1 MLLLLQL
8 IVALR
13 LGHNFKLP
21 QRRFRQTLAAQPG
34 AGQSAMSPQQQ
45 MPERDAQVITDTS
58 GAIYPI
64 EQLFQL
70 PARKFVAP
78 RLLSSLRQPERAV
91 SADQGVF
98 AQKAQQQPFELRA
111 ALA

>member
-1 MLLLLQL
+1 MRLLLQF
-8 IVALR
+8 IVAVR

-21 QRRFRQTLAAQPG
+21 QRRFRQALAAQPG

-45 MPERDAQVITDTS
+45 MPEGYAQVITDAS

-64 EQLFQL
+64 EQPFQL
-70 PARKFVAP
+70 PAREIVAP

-91 SADQGVF
+91 SADQAVF
-98 AQKAQQQPFELRA
+98 AQKAQQQPFELPGA
-111 ALA
+111 IA

>member
-1 MLLLLQL
+1 MRLLLQL
-8 IVALR
+8 IVAVR

-21 QRRFRQTLAAQPG
+21 QRRFRQALAAQPG
-34 AGQSAMSPQQQ
+34 GCQSAMSPQQQ
-45 MPERDAQVITDTS
+45 MPERDAQVITDAF

-64 EQLFQL
+64 EQFLEL
-70 PARKFVAP
+70 PASEIVAA

-98 AQKAQQQPFELRA
+98 AQKAQQQPLELRA
-111 ALA
+111 AIA